1 MLKQDRQN
9 AILELL
15 KASEDEATTT
25 VSIAKNLDVA
35 PMTIRRDLVEL
46 EKEQLVTRV
55 YGGARIFSEKTTE
68 QKRRIEIVAKRE
80 IGRAMTQL
88 IGPRMTVYLG
98 AGTTIY
104 NSLDFVPKRDD
115 IMYVTNSDIAF
126 HYLVKK
132 GAQVILSGGSYHDT
146 TDEFVGGAAEDT
158 ISNYFYD
165 VAFIST
171 NGIWEGTVTTSN
183 EPEGDIQ
190 NVAMRNAKKSYLVC
204 DHTKFGRADRYGF
217 SKLQNF
223 EGVITDSL
231 INPAAQKETREQT
244 TLIIGKEEAK

>member
-9 AILELL
+9 AILALL
-15 KASEDEATTT
+15 KASKDEAITT
-25 VSIAKNLDVA
+25 VSIANNLNVA

-46 EKEQLVTRV
+46 ENEQLVTRV

-68 QKRRIEIVAKRE
+68 QKRHIEIVAKRE

-88 IGPRMTVYLG
+88 IKPRMTVYLG

-115 IMYVTNSDIAF
+115 ILYVTNSDISF

-132 GAQVILSGGSYHDT
+132 GANVILSGGSYHDT

-171 NGIWEGTVTTSN
+171 NGIWEGSVTTSN

-190 NVAMRNAKKSYLVC
+190 NVAMHNAKQRYLVC

-217 SKLQNF
+217 SKLQDFN
-223 EGVITDSL
+223 GVITDSL
-231 INPAAQKETREQT
+231 ISSIAQKQTKEQT
-244 TLIIGKEEAK
+244 TLIIGKEEEK